1 MMTRRF
7 FWPVTIVCAMAVA
20 ACGSAWRTGRSAA
33 TGQMVRVSGGMLW
46 RGDSM
51 YVYNGTNMWYAAIL
65 GSRGMGGDRARLCR
79 ELDRLCARGITNIR
93 ALAGGSDGVSE
104 RASHTWPSLQ
114 PAAGVYNDT
123 ILEGLDFFVAELEKR
138 GMTCVLYLNNS
149 WDWSGGMG
157 TYLEWAGA
165 GIAPD
170 GSKDWEGFQEYHSNF
185 TRNERA
191 MEMAANHTRFMVSRR
206 NSLTGRLYSES
217 PGIMAWEICN
227 EPRPFTQ
234 RSGITEVEK
243 RETWDSFAN
252 WIWSQA
258 RLIKSIDGNHLVTT
272 GSEGLY
278 GCARDSALLV
288 RIHECPDIDYCCIH
302 CWPNNWGW
310 CGPAIAETA
319 VCKVRNGVSAP
330 QDSLENAIRLSGWY
344 IGLNLR
350 ILARTGK
357 PVVLEEYGYP
367 RDNYEI
373 RPGTPVTARRR
384 YYDFVRSWVGKG
396 KLAGANSW
404 GWGGEAVPVADRW
417 QRWAPYTA
425 DPAQEEQ
432 GLYSVFAVDEMGQ
445 NCSR

>member
-1 MMTRRF
+1 MMTKRLT
-7 FWPVTIVCAMAVA
+7 WALMVVCAMVA
-20 ACGSAWRTGRSAA
+20 AACRCPTA
-33 TGQMVRVSGGMLW
+33 TQMVRVRDGMLW
-46 RGDSM
+46 RGDSL
-51 YVYNGTNMWYAAIL
+51 YVFNGTNMWYAAIL
-65 GSRGMGGDRARLCR
+65 GSRGQGGDRARLCR
-79 ELDRLCARGITNIR
+79 ELDRLRERGITNIR

-104 RASHTWPSLQ
+104 RASHTWPALQ
-114 PAAGVYNDT
+114 PEAGVYNDT

-157 TYLEWAGA
+157 AYLEWAGA
-165 GIAPD
+165 GVAPD
-170 GSKDWEGFQEYHSNF
+170 GSKDWEAFQVYHGNF
-185 TRNERA
+185 SLNERA
-191 MEMAANHTRFMVSRR
+191 VELAANHTRFMVSRR
-206 NSLTGRLYSES
+206 NSITGRPYAES
-217 PGIMAWEICN
+217 PAIMAWEICN

-234 RSGITEVEK
+234 RSGITEDVK
-243 RETWDSFAN
+243 RRIWDSFTK

-258 RLIKSIDGNHLVTT
+258 RLIKSIDRNHLVTT
-272 GSEGLY
+272 GSEGWY

-288 RIHECPDIDYCCIH
+288 RIHESPDIDYCCIH

-310 CGPAIAETA
+310 CGPAIAETE
-319 VCKVRNGVSAP
+319 VCKARNGVSAP
-330 QDSLENAIRLSGWY
+330 QDSLDRAIRMSGWY
-344 IGLNLR
+344 IDLNLR

-384 YYDFVRSWVGKG
+384 FYDFISSRIGRG

-417 QRWAPYTA
+417 HRWAPYTA

-432 GLYSVFAVDEMGQ
+432 GLYSVFAGDDMGQ